1 MHYPNVWEEVGRG
14 RRYQVRLKE
23 ETWQRLDRP
32 GYAPNREHMLMALA
46 DIQWIL
52 IKAAHSEDTRIAS

>member
-1 MHYPNVWEEVGRG
+1 MHYPDVWEEVGRG
-14 RRYQVRLKE
+14 RRYQVRLQE

-32 GYAPNREHMLMALA
+32 GYAPNREHMLMVLA